1 MADCP
6 TVTRLWGALIFVGAI
21 VLFVCGMCV
30 RPTAYCRFARRH
42 IPTFPRARDDHA
54 RWAMVLSK
62 LFPRTGIEIL
72 DAVREDRYYCFL
84 IPLTIVP
91 TMIAVYLNWV
101 GMMFF
106 RHN

>member
-1 MADCP
+1 
-6 TVTRLWGALIFVGAI
+6 
-21 VLFVCGMCV
+21 
-30 RPTAYCRFARRH
+30 
-42 IPTFPRARDDHA
+42 
-54 RWAMVLSK
+54 MVLSK

-106 RHN
+106 GTTSCPSRAVLRATRDIHVFHQKRRFLRPPL

>member
-1 MADCP
+1 MRDVRVLIAHA
-6 TVTRLWGALIFVGAI
+6 RSHALTS
-21 VLFVCGMCV
+21 VL
-30 RPTAYCRFARRH
+30 PA
-42 IPTFPRARDDHA
+42 RARPQRT

-101 GMMFF
+101 CLLYTSPSP
-106 RHN
+106 RDS